1 MDKLLVRPAEAAEM
15 LGVGRSTVY
24 ALVKAGVFPTI
35 RVGRS
40 TRLPVAQLRAWVAAR
55 SDHAHVAQGREGVS

>member
-1 MDKLLVRPAEAAEM
+1 M

-24 ALVKAGVFPTI
+24 ALVKAGVFPTV

>member
-1 MDKLLVRPAEAAEM
+1 MDKLLVRPAEAAEL

-24 ALVKAGVFPTI
+24 ALVKAGVFPTV

-40 TRLPVAQLRAWVAAR
+40 TRLPVEQLRAWVAAQC
-55 SDHAHVAQGREGVS
+55 DHAHVAQGREGVS